1 MICRQLDKAGSF
13 GDVANYFGFVPIRL
27 FSSAVIEKLII
38 FADNNQK
45 T

>member
-1 MICRQLDKAGSF
+1 MICRQLEIVGSF

-27 FSSAVIEKLII
+27 FSSAVMEKLLI
-38 FADNNQK
+38 FADNNQE